1 MSDKMKLEFK
11 EMKDKMKTYNELVA
25 ACKEPVRDANKIAR
39 LYTMCVCVHGMELNV
54 RDYQDPNRKPDLEK
68 KTWKEWAQGF

>member
-1 MSDKMKLEFK
+1 MKLEFK
-11 EMKDKMKTYNELVA
+11 QMKDKIKTYKELLA

-54 RDYQDPNRKPDLEK
+54 REYQDPNKVPDLEK

>member
-11 EMKDKMKTYNELVA
+11 QMKDKIKTYKELLA

-54 RDYQDPNRKPDLEK
+54 REYQDPNKVPDLEK

>member
-11 EMKDKMKTYNELVA
+11 QMKDKMKTYNELVA

-39 LYTMCVCVHGMELNV
+39 LYTMCVCVHGMNLNV
-54 RDYQDPNRKPDLEK
+54 RDFQDPNKVPDLRK